1 MWLLS
6 RQLHQLKSWS
16 VAVELQNLRWF
27 RRIFVQKVI
36 MCSMQY
42 NAVHHCI
49 FPLSWKV
56 DGKVT
61 VLRFFFWAV
70 YTAICFLV
78 LFSCRSVTYR
88 GNPAMTGYS
97 GLEPFYRDH
106 LLHPALQEDLFVPH
120 SVGVQN
126 VVFHVLLIFLGQ
138 LNKNVAW
145 MPFTLY
151 FILHFRTESLC

>member
-1 MWLLS
+1 
-6 RQLHQLKSWS
+6 
-16 VAVELQNLRWF
+16 
-27 RRIFVQKVI
+27 
-36 MCSMQY
+36 
-42 NAVHHCI
+42 
-49 FPLSWKV
+49 
-56 DGKVT
+56 
-61 VLRFFFWAV
+61 
-70 YTAICFLV
+70 
-78 LFSCRSVTYR
+78 
-88 GNPAMTGYS
+88 MTGYS